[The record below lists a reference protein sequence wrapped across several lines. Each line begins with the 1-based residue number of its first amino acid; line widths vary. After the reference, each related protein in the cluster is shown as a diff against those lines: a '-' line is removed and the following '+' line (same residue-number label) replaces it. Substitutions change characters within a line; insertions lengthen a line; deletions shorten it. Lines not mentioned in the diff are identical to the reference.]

1 MKGKIYLFFK
11 GLSNLPVYVILATCK
26 YREKIFTFNQQ
37 FFNLIMNLRHIPFK
51 L

>member
-1 MKGKIYLFFK
+1 MKGKICSLFK
-11 GLSNLPVYVILATCK
+11 GLSNLAFYGILDSCK

-37 FFNLIMNLRHIPFK
+37 FFNIIMNLRHFPFK